1 MNLQYQELEN
11 TFQYSSY
18 KNTKQPSEQRPPRE
32 IEQMQDSSSK
42 ASPEPQNSLEACYS
56 PSKTPNPL
64 SLSVLCIGSER
75 KDGCSILTATCKA
88 QPTAVSV

>member
-32 IEQMQDSSSK
+32 IEQMQDSSSIR
-42 ASPEPQNSLEACYS
+42 L
-56 PSKTPNPL
+56 PL
-64 SLSVLCIGSER
+64 NLRTLWKHVILPARHQTLCH
-75 KDGCSILTATCKA
+75 CLYY
-88 QPTAVSV
+88 VSDLRGKMVVVF

>member
-1 MNLQYQELEN
+1 MSKWGMNLQYQELEN

-42 ASPEPQNSLEACYS
+42 ASPTSELFGSMLFSQQDTK
-56 PSKTPNPL
+56 PSVIVCTMYR
-64 SLSVLCIGSER
+64 IWEER
-75 KDGCSILTATCKA
+75 WL
-88 QPTAVSV
+88 